1 MFSRPFPTKR
11 KLQLGD
17 DDGVAGCITFP
28 RLVTYPCAALTP
40 ALAAFRLGY
49 CEIYIARWRRVH
61 VRRRELFPAGDQDD
75 LHRLRLRI
83 SGAGAFATAFWNG
96 RLEFLAGWFGLVP
109 QAVTHG
115 FIWQLFT
122 YIFLHGGIWHILFNL
137 LYLCMFGAD
146 LERAWGSRK
155 FYTYFF
161 ICGVGA
167 GVINVIVKMILD
179 PHGLGI
185 ARVPTIGASGAIYGV
200 LLAVAV
206 IMPHRQVWVFPLP
219 VTVSMRV
226 IVIVMGAIE
235 FFGTLG
241 GGGDNVSHVCHLG
254 GMLVG
259 YIYLRRGSYIY
270 SVRNYFSD
278 WKRRRMKRKFEVYV
292 RDHQDKPPSNPDNW
306 VN

>member
-1 MFSRPFPTKR
+1 
-11 KLQLGD
+11 
-17 DDGVAGCITFP
+17 
-28 RLVTYPCAALTP
+28 LTP

-49 CEIYIARWRRVH
+49 CEIYIARRWRRIH
-61 VRRRELFPAGDQDD
+61 VRHRELFPAGDQDD
-75 LHRLRLRI
+75 LHCVRQRF
-83 SGAGAFATAFWNG
+83 SGAGAFAATFSSAG
-96 RLEFLAGWFGLVP
+96 MELLAAMVRPGSARSDARF
-109 QAVTHG
+109 
-115 FIWQLFT
+115 
-122 YIFLHGGIWHILFNL
+122 IFLHGGIWHILFNL

-167 GVINVIVKMILD
+167 GVVNVIVKTIMD
-179 PHGLGI
+179 PHGLGS
-185 ARVPTIGASGAIYGV
+185 AWTPTIGASGAIYGV

-226 IVIVMGAIE
+226 FVIVMGAIE
-235 FFGTLG
+235 FFGTIG
-241 GGGDNVSHVCHLG
+241 AGGDNVSHVCHLG

-259 YIYLRRGSYIY
+259 YIYLRRGSYGY

-278 WKRRRMKRKFEVYV
+278 WKRRRLKRKFEVYV